1 MAEVSTGREVRL
13 RVLALGVEELVVL
26 VVPSLEAKAA
36 ENLGSGLTRAA
47 WTSSLTVG
55 GTVVALVMPCAVFD
69 VVAAPPAAEG
79 VWAALPVLPGL
90 VAAPVEAPAL
100 VVVAVVVA
108 VAPVVVVGVV
118 EVVVLG
124 TTGVVA
130 VGSSGR
136 GSARTGSGERMS
148 VLARSATAI
157 TPAAPAPR

>member
-1 MAEVSTGREVRL
+1 M

-79 VWAALPVLPGL
+79 VWAAPPVLPGL
-90 VAAPVEAPAL
+90 VAAPVEAAPVEAPAL

-118 EVVVLG
+118 EVMVLG